1 MEGVE
6 FLWKLGAF
14 MVAAGAVYG
23 GIRNDL
29 KTIHVQLAEH
39 KQDLK
44 DLTKRMNDCVVCFGR
59 RDGDR

>member
-1 MEGVE
+1 MDGAE

-14 MVAAGAVYG
+14 LIAAGAVYG
-23 GIRNDL
+23 GIRGDL
-29 KTIHVQLAEH
+29 KTIHEQLAEH

-44 DLTKRMNDCVVCFGR
+44 DLTKRMNDCVICFGR